1 MGLRGQFQPQTDLVQ
16 PPKAHTVSGNAPDV
30 NMHKWGHSPMPTSL
44 FVPQVHPSIKEIF
57 QGEELLHVEE
67 VGVAE
72 RLGQQLVIHS

>member
-1 MGLRGQFQPQTDLVQ
+1 
-16 PPKAHTVSGNAPDV
+16 
-30 NMHKWGHSPMPTSL
+30 MPTSL